1 MAGLSEVKICNLAL
15 NKLGAARIS
24 TRDEASAEAQACD
37 DIYDEVRDDVLAD
50 HIWNFAQKRAA
61 LGLLD
66 ETPEFTDDGVTLV
79 YQAPTDMIKLN
90 FVNIESAIVK
100 LEGNKILSDTAGLEL
115 KYTFRVTD
123 VQKFFP
129 KFVEAL
135 ATRLAAELAFT
146 LTASRSLSAD
156 LHTIYLEKKLPAAI
170 SADSQQGTSVGM
182 FQDEWIL
189 SRVQGG
195 ASSIGGR
202 SGAATWHPI
211 SGC

>member
-1 MAGLSEVKICNLAL
+1 MSGLSEVKICNLAL
-15 NKLGAARIS
+15 TKLGAARIS
-24 TRDEASAEAQACD
+24 SRDEVSEEAQACNE
-37 DIYDEVRDDVLAD
+37 IYDEVRDDVLAD

-100 LEGNKILSDTAGLEL
+100 LEGDKILSDTSGLEV

-129 KFVEAL
+129 KFIEAL
-135 ATRLAAELAFT
+135 ATRLAAELAYT

-156 LHTIYLEKKLPAAI
+156 LHSLYLEKKLPAAI

-182 FQDEWIL
+182 FQDEWLGARI
-189 SRVQGG
+189 SGG
-195 ASSIGGR
+195 GSSIVGR
-202 SGAATWHPI
+202 SGANVWHPI
-211 SGC
+211 GGC

>member
-37 DIYDEVRDDVLAD
+37 SIYDEVRDDVLAD

-66 ETPEFTDDGVTLV
+66 ETPEFTDDGVNLV

-100 LEGNKILSDTAGLEL
+100 LEGDKILSDTAGLEL
-115 KYTFRVTD
+115 KYTRRVTD

-146 LTASRSLSAD
+146 LTASRSLSSD
-156 LHTIYLEKKLPAAI
+156 LFTSYYSKKLPDAI
-170 SADSQQGTSVGM
+170 SADSQQGTAVGM

-189 SRVQGG
+189 ARVQGG

-202 SGAATWHPI
+202 SGASTWFPC
-211 SGC
+211 GGV